1 MGGDPTDLASEFG
14 AVIQEIV
21 LPLGILRRAKSS
33 WGANGDTVV
42 NGPGL
47 HHCHECVSTL
57 LSVHG
62 EALVIRCVGL
72 SKAEEE
78 VLGSCCDRFLG
89 VGCPWVRCFV
99 WFAHVGEL
107 VVALRN
113 KLKFAAKVSWRT

>member
-14 AVIQEIV
+14 AIVQEIL
-21 LPLGILRRAKSS
+21 LPLDILRPAKSS
-33 WGANGDTVV
+33 WRANGDTVV

-47 HHCHECVSTL
+47 HHCHECVSTF

-62 EALVIRCVGL
+62 EALAIRCVGL

-78 VLGSCCDRFLG
+78 VLGSCCVRFT
-89 VGCPWVRCFV
+89 
-99 WFAHVGEL
+99 HVGEL

-113 KLKFAAKVSWRT
+113 DLEFAAKASWRT